1 MCFYCL
7 ILIPIPIL
15 IQMANII
22 ICRTVSTEPI
32 PIPMQMATAPNLTL
46 ILATIRW
53 NLTRASIVTLHRND
67 HRNQFQW
74 SLSTYYQ
81 NGNRAVETHN
91 KKCLQE
97 CGLFCSLD
105 SGCPRPHDG
114 GAVHVYSRWAAH
126 PHGAD
131 TSYPGA
137 TDSYA
142 DRSTPAT
149 TAATET

>member
-1 MCFYCL
+1 M
-7 ILIPIPIL
+7 
-15 IQMANII
+15 
-22 ICRTVSTEPI
+22 
-32 PIPMQMATAPNLTL
+32 
-46 ILATIRW
+46 
-53 NLTRASIVTLHRND
+53 TLHRND
-67 HRNQFQW
+67 HRNRSQW
-74 SLSTYYQ
+74 SLSAYYQ
-81 NGNRAVETHN
+81 NGNRNRSRAVETRN
-91 KKCLQE
+91 KKCLLE

-105 SGCPRPHDG
+105 SGCPRPQDG
-114 GAVHVYSRWAAH
+114 GTVHVHSRWAAH